1 MQENWLSADVVI
13 FLDFN
18 STIRL
23 LTANFLPRSVDNYKS
38 VNETGYGRSWD
49 WKQGWVV
56 IWLWVIFSELGHGR
70 SGDRKRGGHQAGTKI
85 FITSLFWTYCVPD
98 LCELPSLRKKMHHNA
113 YTSFPSSTHL
123 PTPQKNTH
131 CKPFSVLKRTQKQPL
146 FLQSTPFPSLNCHH
160 FCTIWPVMTYLIKNG
175 Q

>member
-113 YTSFPSSTHL
+113 NTSFPTCWVRKL
-123 PTPQKNTH
+123 PEQVDLLFDPANCNLNPTPTPIL
-131 CKPFSVLKRTQKQPL
+131 CKWTMLIIISFSQLSK
-146 FLQSTPFPSLNCHH
+146 
-160 FCTIWPVMTYLIKNG
+160 
-175 Q
+175 